1 MVAGYRLTTSERL
14 FGVANHLFLTL
25 FALAT
30 LYPFW
35 FVLQG
40 SFTDPGF
47 PLTFLWPRG
56 FYYANYQQVFTVTGI
71 WKAYVITIARVGV
84 GVPLTLMVTGGAAFA
99 LTRPEFVGRNAVI
112 LLFFITM
119 FINGGLIPFYMVL
132 RSIGLINNFLVY
144 VIPVVFNVW
153 MMIVMKT
160 SFRSLPDGLVE
171 AAVIDGANYLTIF
184 FRIAMPLS
192 LPMIATMGLFNAVW
206 HWNDWFFGA
215 FYVSEPDLRP
225 LQTFLQEAI
234 LEGGLSDHLAALWHH
249 GGGAGRDDLRINHN
263 VLRQLGRLT
272 PESLKFAFIVVTT
285 VPILCVYPFIQRYF
299 IKGVLIGSI
308 KE

>member
-1 MVAGYRLTTSERL
+1 MVAGYRLTASERL

-47 PLTFLWPRG
+47 PLRSLWPRG

-84 GVPLTLMVTGGAAFA
+84 AVPLTLMVTGGAAFA

-119 FINGGLIPFYMVL
+119 FINGGTDPLLHGAAQHRPDQQLPGL
-132 RSIGLINNFLVY
+132 RHTGRVQRVDDDRHEDLV
-144 VIPVVFNVW
+144 PEPA
-153 MMIVMKT
+153 
-160 SFRSLPDGLVE
+160 RRAGGGGGDRRRQLPDDLLPDRDPAV
-171 AAVIDGANYLTIF
+171 AADDRHDGACST
-184 FRIAMPLS
+184 RCG
-192 LPMIATMGLFNAVW
+192 TG
-206 HWNDWFFGA
+206 
-215 FYVSEPDLRP
+215 
-225 LQTFLQEAI
+225 
-234 LEGGLSDHLAALWHH
+234 
-249 GGGAGRDDLRINHN
+249 
-263 VLRQLGRLT
+263 
-272 PESLKFAFIVVTT
+272 TT
-285 VPILCVYPFIQRYF
+285 
-299 IKGVLIGSI
+299 GSSARST
-308 KE
+308 

>member
-14 FGVANHLFLTL
+14 FGIGNHLFLTL

-40 SFTDPGF
+40 SFTDPAF
-47 PLTFLWPRG
+47 PLSFLWPKG
-56 FYYANYQQVFTVTGI
+56 FYYANYQQVFSATGI
-71 WKAYVITIARVGV
+71 GRAYLITVARVAV
-84 GVPLTLMVTGGAAFA
+84 AVPLTLIVTGGAAFA

-119 FINGGLIPFYMVL
+119 FISGGLIPFYMVL
-132 RSIGLINNFLVY
+132 RSVGLINSFLVY

-160 SFRSLPDGLVE
+160 SFRSLPEGMVE
-171 AAVIDGANYLTIF
+171 AAVIDGANYVTIF
-184 FRIAMPLS
+184 FRIVIPLS

-215 FYVSEPDLRP
+215 FYVSEPNLRP

-234 LEGGLSDHLAALWHH
+234 LEGGLSDRLAALWHH
-249 GGGAGRDDLRINHN
+249 GGGSRDDLRFNAN
-263 VLRQLGRLT
+263 VLRQLNRLT
-272 PESLKFAFIVVTT
+272 PESLKFAFITVTT
-285 VPILCVYPFIQRYF
+285 LPILFVYPFIQRYF
-299 IKGVLIGSI
+299 IKGVMIGSI

>member
-1 MVAGYRLTTSERL
+1 
-14 FGVANHLFLTL
+14 
-25 FALAT
+25 
-30 LYPFW
+30 
-35 FVLQG
+35 
-40 SFTDPGF
+40 
-47 PLTFLWPRG
+47 
-56 FYYANYQQVFTVTGI
+56 
-71 WKAYVITIARVGV
+71 
-84 GVPLTLMVTGGAAFA
+84 
-99 LTRPEFVGRNAVI
+99 
-112 LLFFITM
+112 
-119 FINGGLIPFYMVL
+119 
-132 RSIGLINNFLVY
+132 
-144 VIPVVFNVW
+144 

-160 SFRSLPDGLVE
+160 SFRSLPEGMVE

-299 IKGVLIGSI
+299 IKGVMIGSI